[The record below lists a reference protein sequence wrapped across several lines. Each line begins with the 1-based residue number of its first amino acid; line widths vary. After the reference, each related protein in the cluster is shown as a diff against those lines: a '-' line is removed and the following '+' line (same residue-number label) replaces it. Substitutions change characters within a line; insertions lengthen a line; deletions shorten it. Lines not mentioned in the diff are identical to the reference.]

1 VTLCC
6 INLFHSTTYL
16 IPMIFNC
23 FLSLYIVLY
32 PCPHILKQEDRNF
45 FFAILNE
52 NSVIIVVILNFE
64 TAFFFHST
72 QKNSIEKLVTIC
84 QKT

>member
-1 VTLCC
+1 
-6 INLFHSTTYL
+6 
-16 IPMIFNC
+16 MIFNC

-32 PCPHILKQEDRNF
+32 PCPRILKQEDRNF
-45 FFAILNE
+45 FFAILNS

-64 TAFFFHST
+64 TAFFFHSA
-72 QKNSIEKLVTIC
+72 QKNSIEKLVTRC